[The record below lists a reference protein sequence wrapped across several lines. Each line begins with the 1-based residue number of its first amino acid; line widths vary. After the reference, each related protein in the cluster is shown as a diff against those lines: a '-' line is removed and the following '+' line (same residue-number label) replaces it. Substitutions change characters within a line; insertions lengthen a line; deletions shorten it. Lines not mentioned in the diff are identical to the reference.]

1 MTKESTIKKYVTFL
15 NDLRKRTSEGSF
27 TNIESMYREYHTSN
41 SLFMHILKL
50 GYFKKVY
57 NGLYFKIVCCFS
69 HDFDPYHAKKLAEA
83 VVQYN
88 SRPKG
93 KSVKCNQVKA
103 KEKETWPESNDIR
116 DVNAIP
122 PLLSDVEKY
131 CNERKNNVSP
141 AKFLAHYEAV
151 GWLVGKKKMKDWKA
165 SVRYWENNNTS
176 SYAAKQ
182 EITREIVIRYLNLLT
197 DQELTDELKR
207 RGYTGIMEIKNTI
220 TF

>member
-1 MTKESTIKKYVTFL
+1 MTKESTIKKYVAFV
-15 NDLRKRTSEGSF
+15 NDLRKRTSEGNF

-41 SLFMHILKL
+41 SLFMHIVKL
-50 GYFKKVY
+50 GYFKKEY
-57 NGLYFKIVCCFS
+57 NGLYHKIVCCFT

-93 KSVKCNQVKA
+93 KNKKYTHIKA
-103 KEKETWPESNDIR
+103 NEREIRLESNDIR
-116 DVNAIP
+116 DINAIP

-131 CNERKNNVSP
+131 CNERKNDVNP
-141 AKFLAHYEAV
+141 AKFMAYYEQK
-151 GWLVGKKKMKDWKA
+151 GWRIGNAKMKSWKMAIHTWEQRNYNNVIGKKL
-165 SVRYWENNNTS
+165 SEY
-176 SYAAKQ
+176 
-182 EITREIVIRYLNLLT
+182 T
-197 DQELTDELKR
+197 DQELVDELRR